1 MAGRIRWPN
10 LILYVLDDVYIFL
23 SRIDPTV
30 YDFQIGGRRAKIL
43 GWGGTDGSSLMP
55 SCDLLEANIKV
66 GHLSISD
73 NQCSGAL

>member
-1 MAGRIRWPN
+1 MGSLQEHEHEYEHIE
-10 LILYVLDDVYIFL
+10 YCIF
-23 SRIDPTV
+23 RTV
-30 YDFQIGGRRAKIL
+30 YDFQIGGRKAKIL

-73 NQCSGAL
+73 NQCSGGS